1 MFLQSL
7 VLWHCGLLD
16 VLPGLFCLTLCA
28 CVCVLNDTLICFQL
42 EFFIISQ
49 EEKYHFVSL
58 IKLFK

>member
-49 EEKYHFVSL
+49 EEK
-58 IKLFK
+58 